1 MIIEKVMNNNC
12 VLASMNGQEVIIS
25 GPGVGYNRKNGMSVP
40 PHPANRFFYVRNEE
54 KGKLYKLIER
64 VDIDYIFVSENIVRY
79 AEINLDKKLNPS
91 LLLILADHISNAVSR
106 CAAGIQI
113 NNIFLD
119 EIKAL
124 YKSEYAISR
133 DALSIVNEHFN
144 IRLPDDEIGFIA
156 LHILNNYENTSN
168 YESLRT
174 IEFSQKITDIIEK
187 VYEKRVDR
195 NAFNYSRFMTHLKYF
210 SCRVLCNEKI
220 KNKDIGDIYEHFL
233 EKDFIL
239 QYSIIKIEEY
249 LKSEFNYELA
259 MEEKLY
265 LSIRI
270 KVLMD

>member
-40 PHPANRFFYVRNEE
+40 PHPANLFFYVRNEE

-64 VDIDYIFVSENIVRY
+64 VDIDYVFVSEKIVRY

-233 EKDFIL
+233 EKDLIL